1 MSNKKQTPL
10 QFLSKLLT
18 NKIDKYKQL
27 KTDVPIQELIRFKT
41 DLLLL
46 IEEEK
51 KQIIDSYYAGTAQFD
66 NSAQI
71 VNPKTAEDYYTE
83 TYLKNN

>member
-46 IEEEK
+46 IEDEK
-51 KQIIDSYYAGTAQFD
+51 SK
-66 NSAQI
+66 
-71 VNPKTAEDYYTE
+71 
-83 TYLKNN
+83 